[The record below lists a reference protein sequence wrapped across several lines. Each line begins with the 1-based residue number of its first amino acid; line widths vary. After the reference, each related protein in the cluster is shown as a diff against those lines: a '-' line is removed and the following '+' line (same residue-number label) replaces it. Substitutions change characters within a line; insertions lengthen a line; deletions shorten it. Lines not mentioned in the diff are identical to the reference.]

1 MIFQREGVLCVYIV
15 VIISDCK
22 GYILGGNVVYV
33 YMSCG
38 STVFFG
44 LGQIKGEGGF
54 SFHFWR
60 KQPNLTMF

>member
-1 MIFQREGVLCVYIV
+1 M
-15 VIISDCK
+15 
-22 GYILGGNVVYV
+22 VYV

-60 KQPNLTMF
+60 KQPTLINIVCLGPVANCTRKIFE